1 MTLNEWDVIKNAESH
16 LDLPSIESILDN
28 IGSGFFVV
36 DSDWIVTYANKSI
49 ETWTGK
55 KRKELL
61 GYNIWKVIPEIANTK
76 FYDFYH
82 RAMEEQE
89 TFSFEEFFEPTDA
102 WLKVTVVPS
111 SIGLLGYV
119 CNSTEHKRN
128 ERMIKHMAYYDYLT
142 DLPNRRCF
150 EKRLEDVLAFSKQNQ
165 RGFALLSIDI
175 DRFKYINDAL
185 GPSVG
190 DQLIHQFAA
199 RLVQLVGNDAF
210 VARIGG
216 DSFAIMLDRGA
227 VSKGNLEILARNINT
242 DIEEHPFYIQDFEL
256 YTTASL
262 GICLYPE
269 HGEDAESLI
278 KHSDIA
284 LYGAKE
290 NGRNT
295 YAFYN
300 PILDIDRFK
309 RILLVKGLRQA
320 IEQDE
325 LELYYQPRVNTKTG
339 RIQGVEALLRWN
351 HPEWGMVSPADF
363 IPIAEETGLIHPLT
377 TWVVQTACKQIWTW
391 KQQCITP
398 VPISINVTAKL
409 FISEDFVRNMQNALE
424 ETAIEG
430 NWIEVEITETSIL
443 DNERLVE
450 LSINRLKKLGLNVS
464 IDDFGTG
471 YSSLAY
477 LSHFKVDVL
486 KIDRS
491 FMRDIIT
498 NQSNATI
505 VESIIH
511 LAHGLRM
518 KVVAEGVETNEQI
531 DFLREHDCDELQ
543 GYAFSKPVP
552 LAELMPLLEKRVLR
566 SKEGGPVNL
575 YTKKRKHLHVSL
587 PFPILSH
594 MTIVRMNDKEICL
607 DKTEVLVEE
616 LSTGG
621 LLFSSHLGL
630 AIQTN
635 VIFEFEMQILGEIL
649 IVCGYITSKEEL
661 SDGNHQYYLEFII
674 DKEKRSQL
682 VSLLKRLSQQMKIN
696 PFVPNCNMVELRKKQ
711 DIC

>member
-1 MTLNEWDVIKNAESH
+1 MTLNEWDVIKNVESQM
-16 LDLPSIESILDN
+16 DVPSIESILDN

-36 DSDWIVTYANKSI
+36 DSDWIFIYVNKSI
-49 ETWTGK
+49 ETWIGK
-55 KRKELL
+55 KRKELI
-61 GYNIWKVIPEIANTK
+61 GYNIWNVIPEIMNTK

-89 TFSFEEFFEPTDA
+89 TFSFEEFFEPTDS

-111 SIGLLGYV
+111 RIGLLGYV

-128 ERMIKHMAYYDYLT
+128 ERI
-142 DLPNRRCF
+142 
-150 EKRLEDVLAFSKQNQ
+150 
-165 RGFALLSIDI
+165 
-175 DRFKYINDAL
+175 
-185 GPSVG
+185 
-190 DQLIHQFAA
+190 
-199 RLVQLVGNDAF
+199 
-210 VARIGG
+210 
-216 DSFAIMLDRGA
+216 
-227 VSKGNLEILARNINT
+227 
-242 DIEEHPFYIQDFEL
+242 
-256 YTTASL
+256 
-262 GICLYPE
+262 
-269 HGEDAESLI
+269 I

-309 RILLVKGLRQA
+309 RILLVRGLRQA

-363 IPIAEETGLIHPLT
+363 IPIAEETGFIHPLT
-377 TWVVQTACKQIWTW
+377 TWVVQTACKQIWAW
-391 KQQCITP
+391 KQQGITP

-424 ETAIEG
+424 ETAVEG

-450 LSINRLKKLGLNVS
+450 LSIDRLKKLGLNVS

-505 VESIIH
+505 VKSIIH
-511 LAHGLRM
+511 LAHGLGM

-552 LAELMPLLEKRVLR
+552 LAELMPLLEKRVLQ
-566 SKEGGPVNL
+566 SKEGGTVNL
-575 YTKKRKHLHVSL
+575 YAQKRKHLHVSL
-587 PFPILSH
+587 PFPICSY
-594 MTIVRMNDKEICL
+594 MTLVRMNDKEICL
-607 DKTEVLVEE
+607 DKTEVFVEE
-616 LSTGG
+616 LCAGE
-621 LLFSSHLGL
+621 LRFSSHLGL

-635 VIFEFEMQILGEIL
+635 VIFEFEMQILGEVL
-649 IVCGYITSKEEL
+649 IVCGHVTSKEEL
-661 SDGNHQYYLEFII
+661 SDGNHQYDLEFVI
-674 DKEKRSQL
+674 DEEERSKL
-682 VSLLKRLSQQMKIN
+682 VSLLKRLAQQMKIH
-696 PFVPNCNMVELRKKQ
+696 PFVPNCNMMELRQKQ